1 MTDQFADRR
10 AAIPE
15 PWHLD
20 RKVPLGLI
28 VGMII
33 QVITIVWAVA
43 DIKKDVEI
51 LKVQYTGLQM
61 SDARI
66 YADLRDAMLATKT
79 EIMAL
84 NTKLDRLVESKYGSS
99 K

>member
-1 MTDQFADRR
+1 MTDSTQFADRR
-10 AAIPE
+10 APVSE

-28 VGMII
+28 VGMIA
-33 QVITIVWAVA
+33 QVLVVVWAVA
-43 DIKKDVEI
+43 DIKKDVEV

-66 YADLRDAMLATKT
+66 YADMRDAMLATKG
-79 EIMAL
+79 EITAL
-84 NTKLDRLVESKYGSS
+84 NSKLDRLVEGHVK
-99 K
+99 